1 MHWGMLLPWKC
12 TFEPLFAL
20 TFCKKCAILYWEKP
34 SLFPLTRD
42 WKSLVKQG
50 KKYRFPAITFGFVF
64 RLTVTVQLG
73 LTYCDQKAIEVLLRL
88 NGFFDGTARRR
99 TPPPYAKRMAA
110 KVAQKNLRVD
120 ADLERKREFRVPPL
134 RPIFVACETCVQAA
148 SKVANCCFVGAACC
162 RACSAEFR
170 VPPLR
175 PIFVAGEGD

>member
-1 MHWGMLLPWKC
+1 METVRRGASESTVFGLKSIKKSTKVVKKRWRICSG
-12 TFEPLFAL
+12 TGGREFESRHF
-20 TFCKKCAILYWEKP
+20 
-34 SLFPLTRD
+34 
-42 WKSLVKQG
+42 
-50 KKYRFPAITFGFVF
+50 
-64 RLTVTVQLG
+64 
-73 LTYCDQKAIEVLLRL
+73 DQKAIEVLLRL